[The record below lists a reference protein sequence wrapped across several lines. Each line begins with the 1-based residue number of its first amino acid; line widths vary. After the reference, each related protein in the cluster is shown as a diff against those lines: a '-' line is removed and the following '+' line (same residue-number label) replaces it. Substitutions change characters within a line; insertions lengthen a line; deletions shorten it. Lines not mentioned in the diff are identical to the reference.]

1 MMKSFGLDIGVNS
14 IRAIHLSQEKEK
26 FKLLSFGKAK
36 MPANLQSELEADQQ
50 KIAESIKKLVLDIG
64 IKVRGVVI
72 SLSESQVY
80 SRVVE
85 LPSLSDAELKG
96 AIKWEAEQYIPIP
109 IDKAVLDYQI
119 TRRTS
124 KKEENKTMEVFLV
137 AAPKSLIEK
146 YIRII
151 KMADLQP
158 LALETELISVC
169 RALVHNSQKERHNL
183 VVNIGSLSS
192 DLAITLG
199 GQIVFTR
206 SVPTGG
212 NALARAVARD
222 LDLDISQAEEYKK
235 SYGLDEKKL
244 EGKVRAAIK
253 PVFDVVVDEIKK
265 AIIFYQEK
273 KQIKLNNIILSGGTA
288 KLPGLVPYLAG
299 ALGQEIQVG
308 DPFANVVMEGD
319 QKSQI
324 GDDALLYT
332 TAIGLAMKNV

>member
-1 MMKSFGLDIGVNS
+1 MKSFGLDIGVNS
-14 IRAIHLSQEKEK
+14 IKVAHLSQEKEK
-26 FKLLSFGKAK
+26 FKLLSFGKTK
-36 MPANLQSELEADQQ
+36 MPVHLQSELEDDQQ
-50 KIAESIKKLVLDIG
+50 KIAEAIKKLLLDSG

-72 SLSESQVY
+72 SLPESQVY

-85 LPSLSDAELKG
+85 LPSLSEAELKG

-109 IDKAVLDYQI
+109 IDKAILDYQI
-119 TRRTS
+119 VRRTS
-124 KKEENKTMEVFLV
+124 QEEKNKTMEIFLV
-137 AAPKSLIEK
+137 AAPKSLVEK
-146 YIRII
+146 YMRIL
-151 KMADLQP
+151 KLVDLQP

-169 RALVHNSQKERHNL
+169 RTLVRNSQKETHKL
-183 VVNIGSLSS
+183 IINIGSLSS
-192 DLAITLG
+192 DLAITFG
-199 GQIVFTR
+199 DQIVFTR

-222 LDLDISQAEEYKK
+222 LDLDISQAEEYKQ
-235 SYGLDEKKL
+235 SYGLAEKKL

-273 KQIKLNNIILSGGTA
+273 KKIKLNSIILSGGTT

-299 ALGQEIQVG
+299 ALEQEIQVG
-308 DPFANVVMEGD
+308 DPFANVVLEAN

-324 GDDALLYT
+324 GDDAPLYSI
-332 TAIGLAMKNV
+332 AIGLAMKKV